1 MSRLVVVLLLAGC
14 ATAPAPK
21 MSFDEATRPAP
32 STPRAKRFEAS
43 LARFTS
49 EVAKARKETP
59 AGARMPERMVQAWS
73 TLLDDAERLEKVND
87 AIRARLQLEAELQ
100 ADARQFGDIPAEV
113 AARMPQVI
121 ASLSQRIAARTPK
134 VRQVD
139 PRGFR
144 WPVSPLVV
152 SSPYGRR
159 VHPIAGELRFHAG
172 IDLEAP
178 LETPVLAAESG
189 TVVFSD
195 WNGGHGNQ
203 IELQHDPHWSTRY
216 SHLEQLLVKP
226 GASVKK
232 GQVIG
237 LAGATGM
244 ATGPHVH
251 FELRRDGD
259 ALDPEAFL
267 RTPSFLLSVAP

>member
-1 MSRLVVVLLLAGC
+1 
-14 ATAPAPK
+14 
-21 MSFDEATRPAP
+21 
-32 STPRAKRFEAS
+32 
-43 LARFTS
+43 
-49 EVAKARKETP
+49 
-59 AGARMPERMVQAWS
+59 
-73 TLLDDAERLEKVND
+73 
-87 AIRARLQLEAELQ
+87 LQLEAELQ
-100 ADARQFGDIPAEV
+100 VDARQFGDIPAEV
-113 AARMPQVI
+113 AGRTPQVL
-121 ASLSQRIAARTPK
+121 AALSQRIAARTPK
-134 VRQVD
+134 VRHVD

-152 SSPYGRR
+152 SSPYGTR

-178 LETPVLAAESG
+178 LETPVFAAEAG

-203 IELQHDPHWSTRY
+203 IELQHDAHWTTRY
-216 SHLEQLLVKP
+216 SHLEALLVKP

-237 LAGATGM
+237 LAGATGL

-259 ALDPEAFL
+259 ALDPESFL
-267 RTPSFLLSVAP
+267 RTPSLLLSVAP